1 MKVKFSVFLSFIIDS
16 ILFPIQSLIT
26 RLNSQRLPVTQ
37 YRLNSK
43 VIVPVVI
50 NYYTLSSDASLGC
63 LWFKVITVVLLTC
76 LRTLATEVAQILN
89 QNN

>member
-16 ILFPIQSLIT
+16 ILFPIQSLTT

-63 LWFKVITVVLLTC
+63 L
-76 LRTLATEVAQILN
+76 
-89 QNN
+89 